1 MPRGF
6 GELETLQAFP
16 DAVVA
21 LFALVTQLGDA
32 WFVFGV
38 LAVLYWFGGHLPGLE
53 GAIDRR
59 RGAFLV
65 ALVLGG
71 LGLSTGLKF
80 LFALPR
86 PPGAGVARGADLFP
100 AVVRPVYESFATA
113 DGHGFPSGHAVRA
126 TLAWGGLALTL
137 DAGTRRQRYTAAG
150 VVVALVALSRVVLG
164 VHYAVDVV
172 AGVAVAVA
180 YLAVAWRLGG
190 PDAPTRAFWLALG
203 VALAA
208 VLLAGFERDPFG
220 VLGAA
225 VGARLTWSAVGGA
238 LLDSLP
244 TRRAGALAAAV
255 GLPAF
260 GGLFAVAYALEL
272 SPTAAFVATAVALAG
287 VLALPLV
294 VEQVDT
300 YSHWS

>member
-6 GELETLQAFP
+6 GEVEALQALP

-53 GAIDRR
+53 GTIDRR

-71 LGLSTGLKF
+71 LGLSTGLKS

-100 AVVRPVYESFATA
+100 AVVRPVYENFATA
-113 DGHGFPSGHAVRA
+113 DGYGFPSGHAVRA
-126 TLAWGGLALTL
+126 TLAWGGLALAL
-137 DAGTRRQRYTAAG
+137 DVGTRRQRYAVVAAAG
-150 VVVALVALSRVVLG
+150 VVVALVALSRVVIG
-164 VHYAVDVV
+164 AHYAVDVV
-172 AGVAVAVA
+172 AGVGVGVA
-180 YLAVAWRLGG
+180 YLAVVWRLGG
-190 PDAPTRAFWLALG
+190 PDAPTRAFSLALA
-203 VALAA
+203 VALGA
-208 VLLAGFERDPFG
+208 VLVGGFERDPLG

-225 VGARLTWSAVGGA
+225 LGARVTWGAVGGA
-238 LLDSLP
+238 LLDSVP

-255 GLPAF
+255 GLPVF
-260 GGLFAVAYALEL
+260 GGLFVAVYALEL
-272 SPTAAFVATAVALAG
+272 SPTAAFVATGVALAG
-287 VLALPLV
+287 VLALPLGI
-294 VEQVDT
+294 ERG
-300 YSHWS
+300 

>member
-1 MPRGF
+1 MSRGF
-6 GELETLQAFP
+6 GEVETLQALP

-113 DGHGFPSGHAVRA
+113 DGYGFPSGHAVRA
-126 TLAWGGLALTL
+126 TLAWGGLALAL
-137 DAGTRRQRYTAAG
+137 NVGTRRQRYVVGAAAG
-150 VVVALVALSRVVLG
+150 VVVALVALSRVVIG

-172 AGVAVAVA
+172 AGVGVAVA
-180 YLAVAWRLGG
+180 YLAVALRLGG
-190 PDAPTRAFWLALG
+190 ADAPTRAFSLALG

-208 VLLAGFERDPFG
+208 VLVAGVERDPLG

-225 VGARLTWSAVGGA
+225 LGARLTWGAVGSA
-238 LLDSLP
+238 LLDSVP
-244 TRRAGALAAAV
+244 TCRAGALAAAV

-260 GGLFAVAYALEL
+260 GGLFVVAYALEL

-294 VEQVDT
+294 TERG
-300 YSHWS
+300 

>member
-6 GELETLQAFP
+6 GEVEAIQALP

-21 LFALVTQLGDA
+21 LFACLTQLGDA
-32 WFVFGV
+32 WFIFGV
-38 LAVLYWFGGHLPGLE
+38 LSVLYWFGGRLPGLE
-53 GAIDRR
+53 GTIDRR
-59 RGAFLV
+59 RAAFVV

-113 DGHGFPSGHAVRA
+113 DGYGFPSGHAVRA
-126 TLAWGGLALTL
+126 TLAWGGLALAL
-137 DAGTRRQRYTAAG
+137 DAGTRRQRYAAGTAAG
-150 VVVALVALSRVVLG
+150 VVVALVAFSRVVIG

-172 AGVAVAVA
+172 AGVGVGVA
-180 YLAVAWRLGG
+180 YLAVAWRLAA
-190 PDAPTRAFWLALG
+190 PDAPTRAFSLALG

-208 VLLAGFERDPFG
+208 VLVAGFERDPLG

-225 VGARLTWSAVGGA
+225 LGARLTWGAVGGA
-238 LLDSLP
+238 LLDSVP

-260 GGLFAVAYALEL
+260 GGLFVVAYALGL
-272 SPTAAFVATAVALAG
+272 SPTAAFVATGVALAG
-287 VLALPLV
+287 VLSVPLV
-294 VEQVDT
+294 IERA
-300 YSHWS
+300 